1 MLLCWNKE
9 QGDVEIIADPTVD
22 CGRNFDNRATPA
34 TANIGNKTATG
45 SCRLF
50 LKILFMRG
58 LRIDDVQIRCVKF
71 PLQVMLADVA
81 ERKQPFTR
89 EHTNQC
95 KCRSFQAKTRDP
107 KIKN

>member
-45 SCRLF
+45 SCRRANTMC
-50 LKILFMRG
+50 KIPSTGDASRCSREKTTNYKG
-58 LRIDDVQIRCVKF
+58 THKSVQM
-71 PLQVMLADVA
+71 P
-81 ERKQPFTR
+81 
-89 EHTNQC
+89 
-95 KCRSFQAKTRDP
+95 
-107 KIKN
+107 